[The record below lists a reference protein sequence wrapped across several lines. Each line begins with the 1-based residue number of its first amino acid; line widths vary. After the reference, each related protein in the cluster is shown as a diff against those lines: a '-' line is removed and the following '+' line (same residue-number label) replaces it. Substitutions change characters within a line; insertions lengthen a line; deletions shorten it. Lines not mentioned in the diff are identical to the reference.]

1 MEPATVL
8 ETRPDAAVVES
19 EGRSVVLPN
28 FFVPDLEP
36 GETVVIGMGHILGR
50 LSAADAAELRGD
62 RAALARDGV
71 GPALACDGLLAEN
84 GNNDQ
89 E

>member
-1 MEPATVL
+1 MCLMEPATVL
-8 ETRPDAAVVES
+8 ETRPDEAVVES

-62 RAALARDGV
+62 RALARDGV
-71 GPALACDGLLAEN
+71 AAPAGAAAAP
-84 GNNDQ
+84 
-89 E
+89 